1 MLMNESLREENT
13 TRVDKSRIN
22 PKLPQFGI
30 SLVKVDIEDGVNQ
43 LSDDHR
49 VLLSSSTEEAGVGEL
64 IQAGRLAAGTSFPF
78 LLVKEQIVPP

>member
-1 MLMNESLREENT
+1 MLMNESLWEENT

-22 PKLPQFGI
+22 PELPQFGI
-30 SLVKVDIEDGVNQ
+30 SFVKVDIEDGVNQ
-43 LSDDHR
+43 LPDDHR

-78 LLVKEQIVPP
+78 LLVKEQIVPS